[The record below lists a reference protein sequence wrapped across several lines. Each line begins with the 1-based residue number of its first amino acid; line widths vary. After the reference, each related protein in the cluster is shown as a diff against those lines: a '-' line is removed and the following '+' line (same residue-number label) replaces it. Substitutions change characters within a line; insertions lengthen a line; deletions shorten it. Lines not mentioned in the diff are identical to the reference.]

1 MRARRGQEAGAGDK
15 RCRNVEAVVKM
26 FADEESHKF
35 SVYSYL
41 QASARRRGGPVGV
54 ACYERALPCERRA

>member
-1 MRARRGQEAGAGDK
+1 
-15 RCRNVEAVVKM
+15 M